1 MQGGREGAMGAVLEE
16 GGDEGNISFLAL
28 WGSQGECK

>member
-16 GGDEGNISFLAL
+16 GGDEEGVISSPML
-28 WGSQGECK
+28 GGEVV